1 MQAEGKRFPA
11 VNTTLKYLI
20 FSLKYLHPHHMYS
33 GACCCLILSTFYCVC
48 AHVLYSAHTYVCH
61 NMHVEAKEPPVG
73 VCSLLPPR
81 GSLESSQ
88 ITGLGGKWL
97 NSLSHLAGPVTFVWL
112 VGMGSEMEPRVWSLL
127 RTCPP
132 PQQHPILCIWNQ
144 GLLLIALWAYRIKCN
159 QICPNLYNEA
169 KYMSLFASI
178 SQ

>member
-11 VNTTLKYLI
+11 INTSLKYLI
-20 FSLKYLHPHHMYS
+20 SPWSIYSHITCILEFAAVWFYLHFIMCVHM
-33 GACCCLILSTFYCVC
+33 CC
-48 AHVLYSAHTYVCH
+48 SAHTYVCH

-73 VCSLLPPR
+73 VCSLLPPH
-81 GSLESSQ
+81 GSLESTQ
-88 ITGLGGKWL
+88 ITRLGGKWL
-97 NSLSHLAGPVTFVWL
+97 NSLSHLTGPVTFVWL
-112 VGMGSEMEPRVWSLL
+112 VGMGLEMEPRAWSLL

-144 GLLLIALWAYRIKCN
+144 GLLLITLWVYRIKCN